1 MNSKKATLI
10 STNNNLY
17 SHSSQGLDSFSDSCP
32 ASPVIRSKFNLF
44 RPMNDYADIPTFD
57 LDDDFYF
64 DLTEQNIQDD
74 LENLSFSGL
83 GIGQMMAQKSIRKD
97 SDTGVLD

>member
-1 MNSKKATLI
+1 
-10 STNNNLY
+10 
-17 SHSSQGLDSFSDSCP
+17 
-32 ASPVIRSKFNLF
+32 
-44 RPMNDYADIPTFD
+44 MNDYADIPTFD

-83 GIGQMMAQKSIRKD
+83 EIGQMMAQKSIRKD